1 MRALISDNQASWDD
15 YLAAITL
22 AFNCAKSRATNFSP
36 YYLMFLRSPRIE
48 LDILDSSKTPGQE
61 EDEYVN
67 ESLEK
72 LQKVFNI
79 VERQIKK
86 NLDYR
91 IKEYTLAK
99 HNYDIDNMF

>member
-1 MRALISDNQASWDD
+1 MHKNLREILRELISDNQASWDD

-48 LDILDSSKTPGQE
+48 LDILNNNRTPGQE

-67 ESLEK
+67 ESQENSRKYSTL
-72 LQKVFNI
+72 L
-79 VERQIKK
+79 K
-86 NLDYR
+86 N
-91 IKEYTLAK
+91 K
-99 HNYDIDNMF
+99 

>member
-48 LDILDSSKTPGQE
+48 LDILDNNRASGQE
-61 EDEYVN
+61 DEEYIN
-67 ESLEK
+67 ASLEK
-72 LQKVFNI
+72 LKKVF
-79 VERQIKK
+79 K
-86 NLDYR
+86 NV
-91 IKEYTLAK
+91 
-99 HNYDIDNMF
+99 

>member
-1 MRALISDNQASWDD
+1 MRALISDNQASWDG

-22 AFNCAKSRATNFSP
+22 AFNCAKSRETNFSP

-67 ESLEK
+67 ESLENCRK
-72 LQKVFNI
+72 
-79 VERQIKK
+79 
-86 NLDYR
+86 YS
-91 IKEYTLAK
+91 TLLK
-99 HNYDIDNMF
+99 DK